1 MDDYIRSVVPT
12 DSLFELSAS
21 KPTNYNMRCVI
32 CKGSRML
39 CGKASC
45 PILMKF
51 YVKSKTFKLLD
62 SNQIYGST
70 PPGAFIG
77 RMGYPYVYVGPLVP
91 PITGDT
97 TVLDTP
103 EMWTNRTMEEIVDFR
118 FKLVRGKHYVK
129 VTDIEKNKIV
139 LLTRELALADAPTG
153 IEAKFTKK
161 PGGDIVL
168 DDDVQPFGPSAP
180 LEKIDVENY
189 KIDRR
194 IEKAYYDTD
203 MKAKDAVLETYRAG
217 VLVSKIQRAFSVG
230 AFGQGKLRKFVPT
243 RWSITAVDSILGL
256 ELLKKTKTFPQIGE
270 YLIFEHK
277 QLDNIWE
284 ILMTPTE
291 WCYELIEAWYPKTV
305 WNPTGNTIAIFSSAE
320 FFEGRKEY
328 AEIGGCYYAA
338 RLAVNEKLHEMQR
351 QAGVV
356 IMREAHPGYIM
367 PVGVWN
373 VREAVRAAL
382 KNPPKK
388 FNTLQEA
395 LDYAGSKLAIPMK
408 RWIKESAVLKYLL
421 LQKRLDEYVD
431 TKRD

>member
-1 MDDYIRSVVPT
+1 MQGYLHSIVPE
-12 DSLFELSAS
+12 DSLFELSAQR
-21 KPTNYNMRCVI
+21 PTNYSMRCVI
-32 CKGSRML
+32 CKGARML

-45 PILMKF
+45 PILVKF
-51 YVKSKTFKLLD
+51 YVKSKTLPLLD
-62 SNQIYGST
+62 ANQLHGST

-77 RMGYPYVYVGPLVP
+77 RIGYPYVYIGPLIP

-97 TVLDTP
+97 MIMDTP
-103 EMWTNRTMEEIVDFR
+103 EFWRGKSIEQIVDFR

-139 LLTRELALADAPTG
+139 ELTRELALADTSVG
-153 IEAKFTKK
+153 IEAKFAKK
-161 PGGDIVL
+161 PSGNIVL

-180 LEKIDVENY
+180 LERIDAENFR
-189 KIDRR
+189 IDRR

-203 MKAKDAVLETYRAG
+203 MKARDAVLETYTAG
-217 VLVSKIQRAFSVG
+217 VYVSKIQRAFSVG
-230 AFGQGKLRKFVPT
+230 AFGQKKLRRFVPT
-243 RWSITAVDSILGL
+243 RWSITAVDSIIGL
-256 ELLKKTKTFPQIGE
+256 ELLKKTKTFPLINE
-270 YLIFEHK
+270 YLVFEYK

-284 ILMTPTE
+284 ILFLPRE

-305 WNPTGNTIAIFSSAE
+305 WNPNGNTIAIFSSAE

-338 RLAVNEKLHEMQR
+338 RLAVNEKLHEMRR

-373 VREAVRAAL
+373 VRESVRAAL
-382 KNPPKK
+382 ANPPKK
-388 FNTLQEA
+388 FNTLKEA
-395 LDYAGSKLAIPMK
+395 LGYVSTKLAIPIH
-408 RWIKESAVLKYLL
+408 RWIKESAVLQNQI
-421 LQKRLDEYVD
+421 LQRRIDEYTD
-431 TKRD
+431 

>member
-1 MDDYIRSVVPT
+1 MRDILAPEEM
-12 DSLFELSAS
+12 FELSAQR
-21 KPTNYNMRCVI
+21 PTNYSMRCVL

-51 YVKSKTFKLLD
+51 YVSKTQKLID
-62 SNQIYGST
+62 SELMYGST
-70 PPGAFIG
+70 PPGVFVG
-77 RMGYPYVYVGPLVP
+77 RIGYPYVYVGPLIP
-91 PITGDT
+91 PLTGDT
-97 TVLDTP
+97 MILDTP
-103 EMWTNRTMEEIVDFR
+103 EFWHNKTMEEIVDFR
-118 FKLVRGKHYVK
+118 LKLVRGKHPVK
-129 VTDIEKNKIV
+129 VGDIEKNRIIS
-139 LLTRELALADAPTG
+139 LTRELALADASIG
-153 IEAKFTKK
+153 VEAKFTRK
-161 PGGDIVL
+161 PGGTIIL
-168 DDDVQPFGPSAP
+168 DDDIQPFGPSAP
-180 LEKIDVENY
+180 LERINVENY

-203 MKAKDAVLETYRAG
+203 MKARDAVLETYKAG

-243 RWSITAVDSILGL
+243 RWSITAVDSIIGI
-256 ELLKKTKTFPQIGE
+256 ELLKKTRTFPVISD
-270 YLIFEHK
+270 YLIFEHR

-284 ILMTPTE
+284 ILFVPSE

-305 WNPTGNTIAIFSSAE
+305 WNPSGNTIAIFSSAE

-338 RLAVNEKLHEMQR
+338 RLAVNEKLHQMQR

-373 VREAVRAAL
+373 VREAVRCAL
-382 KNPPKK
+382 KNPPKR
-388 FNTLQEA
+388 FGRLQEA

-408 RWIKESAVLKYLL
+408 RWIKESAVLKYLM
-421 LQKRLDEYVD
+421 LQKKLDDYLVSEG
-431 TKRD
+431 KE